1 MPKNPNER
9 INSPK
14 LNMLLGLDEEAML
27 PKGLVNIMMALESA
41 KNANI
46 SDYNDKRIKMAKSIG
61 DISDIDVAME
71 ATAKNYELVE
81 KWAVSAGLG
90 FQDIVV
96 NTGMLGLNIL
106 SLGQSEKVAQLGS
119 DYVEYTKEIRDSYQR
134 DVSFDEAFSTPGNTG
149 KFVMQEIANQ
159 LPIFLAMAA
168 SGGSAAYVVGA
179 SSAGGKMMD
188 MQNEI
193 ATGTAEYSPLK
204 LWGTSL
210 GYGVAEGFFAQLTTV
225 PILRRAK
232 LNWMNGGKE
241 SVVNNS
247 MKEYAKKQYTGLI
260 YEPILEAAGEVA
272 TVGSQNLMDGNPF
285 MQGMDHAG
293 TSGLAFGFVFA
304 AIPFLKG
311 MYNSQ
316 FSTYETRGEI
326 RTMQNELDEANK
338 KLNLNLFANPNLS
351 DKSKSILKGKQD
363 LLKQSI
369 EEKSIQL
376 ADKIKQQEVIVTN
389 NLTEGAKNEV
399 VNIIN
404 KQARLERQAIEIQ
417 KNPNISN
424 KERAK
429 LIAEIKADYDF
440 TVKQRNEAV
449 KDETMLKNGTEW
461 AAFKGLN
468 RSESQEYLDTA
479 DAMLSGERNGKQAS
493 KEDINDRAYDLYFG
507 DKIRVENKKLGRSNS
522 SLFKNFKSFDT
533 VDEAIKEVNND
544 DTIAAEDKKE
554 TIQALKK
561 W

>member
-1 MPKNPNER
+1 
-9 INSPK
+9 
-14 LNMLLGLDEEAML
+14 
-27 PKGLVNIMMALESA
+27 
-41 KNANI
+41 
-46 SDYNDKRIKMAKSIG
+46 
-61 DISDIDVAME
+61 
-71 ATAKNYELVE
+71 
-81 KWAVSAGLG
+81 
-90 FQDIVV
+90 
-96 NTGMLGLNIL
+96 
-106 SLGQSEKVAQLGS
+106 
-119 DYVEYTKEIRDSYQR
+119 
-134 DVSFDEAFSTPGNTG
+134 
-149 KFVMQEIANQ
+149 
-159 LPIFLAMAA
+159 MAA
-168 SGGSAAYVVGA
+168 SGRSAAYVVGA

-247 MKEYAKKQYTGLI
+247 IKEYAKKQYTGLI

-293 TSGLAFGFVFA
+293 TSGLAFGFAFA
-304 AIPFLKG
+304 AIPFFKG

-369 EEKSIQL
+369 EQKSIQL
-376 ADKIKQQEVIVTN
+376 ADKIKQQEVIVAN
-389 NLTEGAKNEV
+389 NLTEDSKKEV

-417 KNPNISN
+417 ENPRFVI
-424 KERAK
+424 
-429 LIAEIKADYDF
+429 
-440 TVKQRNEAV
+440 
-449 KDETMLKNGTEW
+449 GCC
-461 AAFKGLN
+461 
-468 RSESQEYLDTA
+468 
-479 DAMLSGERNGKQAS
+479 
-493 KEDINDRAYDLYFG
+493 
-507 DKIRVENKKLGRSNS
+507 
-522 SLFKNFKSFDT
+522 
-533 VDEAIKEVNND
+533 
-544 DTIAAEDKKE
+544 
-554 TIQALKK
+554 
-561 W
+561 